1 MGLMSEPTTQELAL
15 QIAVLEERMNTR
27 QAEYKTDL
35 ATYAAD
41 TRAALDRMNH
51 DIAKHG
57 ADIAKHGA
65 DMAKHGADM
74 AKRETRLIAV
84 LLGGI
89 GVATAIL
96 GAFISM
102 N

>member
-1 MGLMSEPTTQELAL
+1 MSEPTTQELAL
-15 QIAVLEERMNTR
+15 QIAVLEERMSPH

-35 ATYAAD
+35 AIYAAE
-41 TRAALDRMNH
+41 TRAVLEGMAR
-51 DIAKHG
+51 DIAKRD
-57 ADIAKHGA
+57 ADTAKR
-65 DMAKHGADM
+65 DADM
-74 AKRETRLIAV
+74 AKRETRLIVV

-96 GAFISM
+96 GVFISM